1 MTSEILHAKLKENFG
16 FEKFRPN
23 QETII
28 NTILSGQDTLAIM
41 PTGGGKSICFQ
52 LPALVLPGITIV
64 ISPLIALMKDQVD
77 SLKTNGINACYINS
91 SQTSQEQQ
99 FYIDNLKSNNFKLV
113 YIAPES
119 LSYLD
124 VVFNELTVSLIAID
138 EAHCIS
144 SWGHDFRPAYTNLG
158 YLKSRFPSTPVLALT
173 ATADKATRT
182 DITKQLKLRNPK
194 TFVASFDRKNLS
206 LEVRPALDRVKQ
218 IIDFVENKP
227 NESGIIYCLSRKT
240 TEELALKLQKNGVK
254 AKAYHAGLENKLR
267 AKTQDE
273 FINDD
278 CQVVCATIA
287 FGMGIDKSNVR
298 WVIHYNLPKN
308 IEGYYQ
314 EIGRAGRDG
323 LPAETVLFESYAD
336 VIQLQK
342 FASEGLNSDVQL
354 AKLERMKQYADALS
368 CRRKILLSYFGE
380 LVKENCG
387 NCDICK
393 NPPTFFDGTI
403 IAQKALSA
411 ISRLQ
416 ESEPLAVI
424 VDFLRGSKN
433 AYIYEKNYQSLKTYG
448 IGDDISWYDWNQ
460 YLIQL
465 INLGYCE
472 IAFHQHNKILL
483 TPFARKVLFEGEK
496 VKLNTV
502 VKKVIDK
509 NEIKETKTKAAKN
522 SLFEILRKLRYEI
535 SKDEEV
541 PAYVIFSDAALRQ
554 METLRPMSDEEFL
567 AIDGVG
573 KAKLEKYGS
582 EFIDAIVYYEKVKKE
597 NAKSKPKKEGNTYKT
612 TLELFQSG
620 VSVEEI
626 AEKRNL
632 GHTTIISHLAKLY
645 VDGNDIEI
653 SQFVGEKEIS
663 ELQKA
668 QIELEFPTALKPY
681 YDYFEEKMSYD
692 KIRFGLAF
700 LERHKNEDEKLK
712 IKAYSLDEKRLENPE
727 AYKKWSSGE
736 DSDLVHNFYL
746 GKKVK
751 EIALLLGRNEGA
763 INSRLKKLELKK

>member
-28 NTILSGQDTLAIM
+28 HTILSGQDTLAIM

-77 SLKTNGINACYINS
+77 SLKANGISACYINS
-91 SQTSQEQQ
+91 SQSSEEQQ
-99 FYIDNLKSNNFKLV
+99 FYIDNLKSNTFKLV

-124 VVFNELTVSLIAID
+124 VVFNELTISLIAID

-158 YLKSRFPSTPVLALT
+158 YLKNRFPSTPILALT

-182 DITKQLKLRNPK
+182 DITKQLNLQNSKK
-194 TFVASFDRKNLS
+194 FISSFDRKNLS

-240 TEELALKLQKNGVK
+240 TEELAEKLQKKGIT
-254 AKAYHAGLENKLR
+254 AKAYHAGLDNKLR
-267 AKTQDE
+267 AKTQDD

-354 AKLERMKQYADALS
+354 AKLDRMKQYADALS

-380 LVKENCG
+380 LVNENCG

-393 NPPTFFDGTI
+393 KPPTFFDGTVL
-403 IAQKALSA
+403 AQKALSA
-411 ISRLQ
+411 ITRLQ

-433 AYIYEKNYQSLKTYG
+433 AYIYEKNYQNLKTYG
-448 IGDDISWYDWNQ
+448 IGAEISWYDWNQ

-483 TPFARKVLFEGEK
+483 TPFAKKVLFEGEK
-496 VKLNTV
+496 VKLTTV

-509 NEIKETKTKAAKN
+509 NEKIKEEKIKPAAN
-522 SLFEILRKLRYEI
+522 SLFEMLRKLRYEI
-535 SKDEEV
+535 AKEDEV

-573 KAKLEKYGS
+573 KTKLEKYGS
-582 EFIDAIVYYEKVKKE
+582 EFINAIIEFQKSKKTKTKKE
-597 NAKSKPKKEGNTYKT
+597 SSTYKT
-612 TLELFQSG
+612 TLELFENG
-620 VSVEEI
+620 NTIEEI
-626 AEKRNL
+626 AAKRNL
-632 GHTTIISHLAKLY
+632 GHSTVISHLAKLY
-645 VDGNDIEI
+645 LDGNDIDV
-653 SQFVGEKEIS
+653 SQFIS
-663 ELQKA
+663 DEEVTLLQKA
-668 QIELEFPTALKPY
+668 QIELENPNALKPY
-681 YDYFEEKMSYD
+681 FDHFEEKMGYD
-692 KIRFGLAF
+692 KIRFGLAV
-700 LERHKNEDEKLK
+700 LE
-712 IKAYSLDEKRLENPE
+712 
-727 AYKKWSSGE
+727 KK
-736 DSDLVHNFYL
+736 
-746 GKKVK
+746 KQ
-751 EIALLLGRNEGA
+751 
-763 INSRLKKLELKK
+763 

>member
-1 MTSEILHAKLKENFG
+1 MTSELLHVKLKENFG

-28 NTILSGQDTLAIM
+28 TTVLSGQDTLAIM

-52 LPALVLPGITIV
+52 LPALILPGITIV

-77 SLKTNGINACYINS
+77 SLKTNGISACFINS
-91 SQTSQEQQ
+91 SQSSEEQQ
-99 FYIDNLKSNNFKLV
+99 YYIDNLRSNTFKLV

-124 VVFNELTVSLIAID
+124 NAFNELTISLIAID

-158 YLKSRFPSTPVLALT
+158 YLKNRFPSTPILALT
-173 ATADKATRT
+173 ATADKATRV
-182 DITKQLKLRNPK
+182 DITKQLNLKNPK
-194 TFVASFDRKNLS
+194 TFVASFDRANLS

-240 TEELALKLQKNGVK
+240 TEELAEKLSKNGIS
-254 AKAYHAGLENKLR
+254 AKAYHAGLDNTKR

-323 LPAETVLFESYAD
+323 MPAETVLFESYAD

-354 AKLERMKQYADALS
+354 AKLDRMKQYADALS

-380 LVKENCG
+380 LVTENCG

-403 IAQKALSA
+403 LAQKALSA
-411 ISRLQ
+411 ITRLQ

-433 AYIYEKNYQSLKTYG
+433 AYIYEKNYQTLKTYG
-448 IGDDISWYDWNQ
+448 IGADVSWYDWNQ

-483 TPFARKVLFEGEK
+483 TSFAKKVLFEREK
-496 VKLNTV
+496 VKLTTV

-509 NEIKETKTKAAKN
+509 NEIKQDKAKTTKN
-522 SLFEILRKLRYEI
+522 SLFETLRKLRYEI
-535 SKDEEV
+535 AQEEEV
-541 PAYVIFSDAALRQ
+541 PAYVIFSDASLRQ
-554 METLRPMSDEEFL
+554 MEILRPMSDEDFL
-567 AIDGVG
+567 AVEGVG
-573 KAKLEKYGS
+573 KAKLEKYGT
-582 EFIDAIVYYEKVKKE
+582 EFINAIIEFQRNKSVIKKE
-597 NAKSKPKKEGNTYKT
+597 KKEKKESTYSK
-612 TLELFQSG
+612 TLELFQNGLSI
-620 VSVEEI
+620 EEI
-626 AEKRNL
+626 AGQRNL
-632 GHTTIISHLAKLY
+632 GETTVVSHLAKLY
-645 VDGNDIEI
+645 VDGHDLDL
-653 SQFVGEKEIS
+653 SQFVSDEEIAAI
-663 ELQKA
+663 EKA
-668 QIELEFPTALKPY
+668 QIELENPTALRPY
-681 YDYFEEKMSYD
+681 FEHFEEKMSYD

-700 LERHKNEDEKLK
+700 IERKHQT
-712 IKAYSLDEKRLENPE
+712 IQ
-727 AYKKWSSGE
+727 
-736 DSDLVHNFYL
+736 
-746 GKKVK
+746 
-751 EIALLLGRNEGA
+751 
-763 INSRLKKLELKK
+763 